1 MTRADSLK
9 WLQDRYASLYVKAG
23 LEVTDSTGGF
33 RPVLDSAWV
42 LLGLANGT
50 DAPQSMS
57 QQWEAALEFH
67 ALKRVALEFV
77 QKYSKAFAGMSLQT
91 YQTFQ
96 GIQKMLE
103 AATKRLVTV
112 GLASPDGVEPALASY
127 DEIIL
132 RPRRTVPVRRYVG
145 GITEWG

>member
-1 MTRADSLK
+1 MDRTASLT
-9 WLQDRYASLYVKAG
+9 WLQQRYASLFLKAG
-23 LEVTDSTGGF
+23 LTTDDTATGFG
-33 RPVLDSAWV
+33 PVLDSAWV
-42 LLGLANGT
+42 LLAVDPLA
-50 DAPQSMS
+50 DVPMS
-57 QQWEAALEFH
+57 RTQEWEAALDFH

-112 GLASPDGVEPALASY
+112 GLASPDGAAPALASY
-127 DEIIL
+127 DEVWL
-132 RPRRTVPVRRYVG
+132 RPRRARTVQRYVG
-145 GITEWG
+145 GVTEFG